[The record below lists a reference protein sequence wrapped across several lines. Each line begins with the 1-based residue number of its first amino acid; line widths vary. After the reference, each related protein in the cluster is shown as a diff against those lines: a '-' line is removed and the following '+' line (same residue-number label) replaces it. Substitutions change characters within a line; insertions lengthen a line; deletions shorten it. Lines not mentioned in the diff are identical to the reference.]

1 MLGLYRT
8 CYILIAML
16 LSFSY
21 ITFAQVLPADNSSIK
36 LRHPVEL
43 SADDLAFV
51 RSLPILHVSA
61 YRHLPPMSFYNQ
73 LSGKYEGISIDIFDF
88 IAEQIGLSYQF
99 YDDSGGYVDKKI
111 EEFSLGKF
119 DVLLPASYVSSR
131 DGLFTDTY
139 YKGFYSVISRKSDHL
154 QVQDVKQL
162 KQYRAG
168 MINKAAVV
176 SYAQELVGEMQL
188 FEFEDGVLYE
198 ALRNNQI
205 DIAIFNTGVFRQ
217 DRYRFELFDLEDV
230 YRLHEYPRN
239 YGFIFKENEQNERL
253 VSIFNRYINAIDN
266 VQSVRK
272 HEDAEQRLVEKYIQT
287 KNQQQLLWGAIVVGG
302 FMFAILFIAF
312 RSRQRMLARLAESH
326 IQISQQHDA
335 LQEANMQLECLSR
348 TDVLTGMA
356 NRRHFD
362 ERLALEYAGYKRTG
376 HALSVMLLDI
386 DFFKHINDDYG
397 HGVGDTYLKKV
408 AIVLDSIMV
417 RSTDLSARYGGEEF
431 ICVLPNTSVLG
442 AMVVA
447 DKIREAVSAL
457 HTEYPVLLPRHV
469 TVSIGVATLLGA
481 KCDAQQLIAYA
492 DAELYKAKNSG
503 RNRISGILL
512 DPSVDSIES
521 VAGNAAAP

>member
-1 MLGLYRT
+1 MLRLYRT
-8 CYILIAML
+8 CYILIGML

-61 YRHLPPMSFYNQ
+61 YRHLPPMSFYDQ
-73 LSGKYEGISIDIFDF
+73 LSGKYEGISIDIFAF

-168 MINKAAVV
+168 MINKAAVL

-230 YRLHEYPRN
+230 YRLHEYPRD
-239 YGFIFKENEQNERL
+239 YGFLFKENEQNERL
-253 VSIFNRYINAIDN
+253 VSIFNRYINAID
-266 VQSVRK
+266 
-272 HEDAEQRLVEKYIQT
+272 
-287 KNQQQLLWGAIVVGG
+287 
-302 FMFAILFIAF
+302 
-312 RSRQRMLARLAESH
+312 
-326 IQISQQHDA
+326 
-335 LQEANMQLECLSR
+335 
-348 TDVLTGMA
+348 
-356 NRRHFD
+356 
-362 ERLALEYAGYKRTG
+362 
-376 HALSVMLLDI
+376 
-386 DFFKHINDDYG
+386 
-397 HGVGDTYLKKV
+397 
-408 AIVLDSIMV
+408 
-417 RSTDLSARYGGEEF
+417 
-431 ICVLPNTSVLG
+431 SVL
-442 AMVVA
+442 VNQ
-447 DKIREAVSAL
+447 K
-457 HTEYPVLLPRHV
+457 
-469 TVSIGVATLLGA
+469 
-481 KCDAQQLIAYA
+481 
-492 DAELYKAKNSG
+492 
-503 RNRISGILL
+503 
-512 DPSVDSIES
+512 
-521 VAGNAAAP
+521 